1 MTGLPMVQLQVVL
14 LITFV
19 GLVGAGAVTDVR
31 NRRIPN
37 QISLAVALVWVMYAL
52 TNNTGWLGGLIAA
65 AIVLAVGIVV
75 YAFDLVGG
83 GDIKLL
89 TTVSLWAGTELALP
103 MIAIVAIAGA
113 LVSVSVWIH
122 ARGISFFSFQLLE
135 PKADIRT
142 EQLYTPYAV
151 AILPGAVFI
160 AGVKMASLFNALEP
174 AL

>member
-1 MTGLPMVQLQVVL
+1 MVQLQIVF
-14 LITFV
+14 LIAFV

-31 NRRIPN
+31 SRRIPN
-37 QISLAVALVWVMYAL
+37 QISLAVAFVWVMYVL
-52 TNNTGWLGGLIAA
+52 TDHTGWLGGLIAA
-65 AIVLAVGIVV
+65 GIVLAVGIVV

-89 TTVSLWAGTELALP
+89 TAVSLWAGTELALP

-113 LVSVSVWIH
+113 IVSVSVWIYS
-122 ARGISFFSFQLLE
+122 RGISCFSFQLLQ
-135 PKADIRT
+135 PKANIHA

-160 AGVKMASLFNALEP
+160 AVFKMTNLFNTLGP